1 MSIAAHRRRR
11 TATADATPTVLRRRP
26 GLAELQPARYQR
38 RRRLID
44 TALAWGVPI
53 VLIGLWE
60 LGADRGLFRV
70 QFFPAPSA
78 IVAEG
83 VSLVKSG
90 ELQSN
95 LAISLERVAIGL
107 ALGVAAGAIVGLV
120 MGMSHLV
127 RAALD
132 PLLSALY
139 TVPKLALLPVFLL
152 IFGLGEVPIDL
163 SIAVSVFFFMW
174 ISTMEAI
181 LAVGEGY
188 REVAS
193 SFGATRWQMF
203 RHVLLPATLPGMM
216 VALQLSAGVSVLVMV
231 GVEFVMGSDGIGN
244 MIWLSWS
251 LFLAT
256 KMYVGIVVVAVLGLV
271 MIRLVRL
278 LTRFVV
284 PWASANSA
292 RGI

>member
-1 MSIAAHRRRR
+1 MSVVASPRRS
-11 TATADATPTVLRRRP
+11 ADGAVLRRKP
-26 GLAELQPARYQR
+26 GLAELQPHRYQR

-44 TALAWGVPI
+44 TSLAWGVPI
-53 VLIGLWE
+53 ILIALWE
-60 LGADRGLFRV
+60 AGADGGLFRV

-78 IVAEG
+78 IVAEA

-95 LAISLERVAIGL
+95 LAISLERIAIGL
-107 ALGVAAGAIVGLV
+107 TLGVLSGAVVGLL
-120 MGMSHLV
+120 MGTSHLV

-132 PLLSALY
+132 SLLSALY

-163 SIAVSVFFFMW
+163 AIAVSVFFFMW
-174 ISTMEAI
+174 ISTMEAM
-181 LAVGEGY
+181 LSVPEGY
-188 REVAS
+188 KEVAS
-193 SFGATRWQMF
+193 SFGASRWQMF
-203 RHVLLPATLPGMM
+203 RHVQLPAALPQMM

-231 GVEFVMGSDGIGN
+231 GVEFVMGGNGIGN

-256 KMYVGIVVVAVLGLV
+256 KMYVGIVIVAVLGLV

-278 LTRFVV
+278 ATRWVV
-284 PWASANSA
+284 PWASTSSA

>member
-1 MSIAAHRRRR
+1 MNVATHRRR

-26 GLAELQPARYQR
+26 GLAELQPGRYQR

-53 VLIGLWE
+53 ILIGLWE
-60 LGADRGLFRV
+60 LGADRGVFRV
-70 QFFPAPSA
+70 QFFPAPSS
-78 IVAEG
+78 IVAEA
-83 VSLVKSG
+83 VSLVRSG

-107 ALGVAAGAIVGLV
+107 ALGVASGAIVGLV

-181 LAVGEGY
+181 LAVGESY

-193 SFGATRWQMF
+193 SFGASRWQMF
-203 RHVLLPATLPGMM
+203 RHVLLPAALPGMM

-256 KMYVGIVVVAVLGLV
+256 KMYVGIVVVAVVGLV

-284 PWASANSA
+284 PWASTNSA

>member
-1 MSIAAHRRRR
+1 MSIAAQRPRS
-11 TATADATPTVLRRRP
+11 ATTGATPSTVLRRKP
-26 GLAELQPARYQR
+26 GLAELQPRRYQR

-60 LGADRGLFRV
+60 LFADRGVFRV

-78 IVAEG
+78 IVAEA

-107 ALGVAAGAIVGLV
+107 ALGVASGAVVGLL
-120 MGMSHLV
+120 MGMSHLA

-203 RHVLLPATLPGMM
+203 RHVLLPAALPGMM
-216 VALQLSAGVSVLVMV
+216 VALQLSAGVAVLVMV